1 MSLCSKVYPSH
12 TEAAKVPISCALM
25 KFTLR
30 MEKDDDL
37 DRKLDFWSHW
47 IAANGY
53 IQVDVSNVNSEVICE
68 GFIFAKL
75 C

>member
-1 MSLCSKVYPSH
+1 
-12 TEAAKVPISCALM
+12 M